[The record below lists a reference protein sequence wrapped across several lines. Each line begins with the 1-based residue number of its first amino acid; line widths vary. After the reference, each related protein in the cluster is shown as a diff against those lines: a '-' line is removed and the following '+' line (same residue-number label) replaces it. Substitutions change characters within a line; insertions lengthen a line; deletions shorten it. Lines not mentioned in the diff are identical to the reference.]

1 MLVAWLMWKIF
12 VVNADFSR
20 LVRKFGQPCVVVTD
34 KMRSYTKPIQNLTP
48 DAHHRAY
55 KGLNNRLE
63 NAHRQTRR
71 REKIMGRFKLPRQA
85 QRFLS
90 AHDQINTIFRSRRYK
105 LSARSW
111 RQASPAPFAYGRTT
125 LQK

>member
-48 DAHHRAY
+48 DAHNRAY

-63 NAHRQTRR
+63 NAHRQTTR
-71 REKIMGRFKLPRQA
+71 REKIPGRFKPPRQA
-85 QRFLS
+85 
-90 AHDQINTIFRSRRYK
+90 
-105 LSARSW
+105 
-111 RQASPAPFAYGRTT
+111 
-125 LQK
+125 